1 MNISRRQ
8 SLIFSFLM
16 LLLPVWIPA
25 QSTVIPAVTH
35 ETGVK
40 PHEGIDAIYQRFQ
53 LGYEKL
59 DAEMV
64 AGLYTDDALYLVPDN
79 DVMRGKEN
87 IRKNFSVFFD
97 YNRNQGR
104 KLNITFRILRRSVQ
118 DELGYDVGI
127 YTLQSSKDGKVLGED
142 QGKFVVVSRKMKDG
156 AWKFELDSYSGLKS
170 PERK

>member
-1 MNISRRQ
+1 MNMSRRQ
-8 SLIFSFLM
+8 SFLFAALM
-16 LLLPVWIPA
+16 LLLPGWIPA
-25 QSTVIPAVTH
+25 QSPAIPAVTH

-40 PHEGIDAIYQRFQ
+40 PHKEIDAIYQRFQ
-53 LGYEKL
+53 LAYEKL

-104 KLNITFRILRRSVQ
+104 KLNITFRILKRSVQ
-118 DELGYDVGI
+118 GELGYDVGI
-127 YTLQSSKDGKVLGED
+127 YTLQSSKDGKILGED
-142 QGKFVVVSRKMKDG
+142 QGKFVVVTRKMKDG
-156 AWKFELDSYSGLKS
+156 TWKFELDSYSGLKS